1 MVIQPIGQTSPG
13 VLRVVEVDA
22 QTDPRWP
29 AFVAA
34 HPNGLVYHHPA
45 WLQVLEEMYGHKPV
59 CLVCEDTDGQVRGV
73 LPLMHTRGLLTGHRL
88 SSLPRTPVA
97 GPLALDPHATSK
109 LIQTALALA
118 RAERGTQLQL
128 RMPSAELEGLVDG
141 MAGVPWEAMYVLE
154 LPARPE
160 ELRFGNSRNHGRIR
174 WAVNKAAKLQVQVQ
188 QAESEDELRA
198 WYDLYLE
205 TMRWHAAPPLP
216 YRFFE
221 VCWAVLRPHGL
232 LRLLLAEQH
241 EAGQRKLLAGSILLM
256 FGGSVFYAYN
266 GRRRAD
272 LGLRPNDAIHWQ
284 AIHDACREGFH
295 QYNFGEVGDQQQGL
309 AGYKSK
315 WGAQPRWPYRYYYPA
330 SREVESG
337 MLAPS
342 SRVRQ
347 LANATWRRLPLR
359 ATALLGDWIYGHL

>member
-241 EAGQRKLLAGSILLM
+241 EAGQRKLLAGSIFLM
-256 FGGSVFYAYN
+256 FGQTVVYAFN
-266 GRRRAD
+266 GRCQED
-272 LGLRPNDAIHWQ
+272 LALRPNDAIQWR
-284 AIHDACREGFH
+284 AIHDAYSQGFRRFD
-295 QYNFGEVGDQQQGL
+295 FGEVAEHNQGL
-309 AGYKSK
+309 AEFKSK
-315 WGAQPRWPYRYYYPA
+315 WGAEPRWLYKYHYPA
-330 SREVESG
+330 VRSPEPGTHKSD
-337 MLAPS
+337 S
-342 SRVRQ
+342 YIRQ
-347 LANATWRRLPLR
+347 LANAAWRRLPLK
-359 ATALLGDWIYGHL
+359 ATALLGDLIYSYL